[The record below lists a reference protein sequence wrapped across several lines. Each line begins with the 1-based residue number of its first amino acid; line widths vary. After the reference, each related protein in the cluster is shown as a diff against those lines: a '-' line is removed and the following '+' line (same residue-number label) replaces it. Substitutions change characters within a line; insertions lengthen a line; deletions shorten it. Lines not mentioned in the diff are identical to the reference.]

1 MKRKSYA
8 AAFKTRVAVEAIR
21 GEQTISQIAA
31 RFEAHP
37 SHVSLWK
44 KQALQHLTEAFSTRR
59 GKAKQQEDV
68 RKDELQGQIGRL
80 MVDLDWLRKTSAHSL
95 EEKRRMVEPDHGQ
108 LSIERQCELLGL
120 ARSSVYY
127 QPVGETSY
135 NLQLMR
141 VIDEVYTAH
150 PMLGA

>member
-1 MKRKSYA
+1 
-8 AAFKTRVAVEAIR
+8 
-21 GEQTISQIAA
+21 
-31 RFEAHP
+31 
-37 SHVSLWK
+37 
-44 KQALQHLTEAFSTRR
+44 
-59 GKAKQQEDV
+59 
-68 RKDELQGQIGRL
+68 
-80 MVDLDWLRKTSAHSL
+80 
-95 EEKRRMVEPDHGQ
+95 MVEPDHGQ

-150 PMLGA
+150 PMLGVRRICFGARVTLRVTSGSIG

>member
-1 MKRKSYA
+1 
-8 AAFKTRVAVEAIR
+8 
-21 GEQTISQIAA
+21 
-31 RFEAHP
+31 
-37 SHVSLWK
+37 
-44 KQALQHLTEAFSTRR
+44 
-59 GKAKQQEDV
+59 
-68 RKDELQGQIGRL
+68 
-80 MVDLDWLRKTSAHSL
+80 
-95 EEKRRMVEPDHGQ
+95 MVEPDHGR

-127 QPVGETSY
+127 QPVGETCY

>member
-1 MKRKSYA
+1 
-8 AAFKTRVAVEAIR
+8 
-21 GEQTISQIAA
+21 
-31 RFEAHP
+31 
-37 SHVSLWK
+37 
-44 KQALQHLTEAFSTRR
+44 
-59 GKAKQQEDV
+59 
-68 RKDELQGQIGRL
+68 
-80 MVDLDWLRKTSAHSL
+80 
-95 EEKRRMVEPDHGQ
+95 MVEPDHGQ

-150 PMLGA
+150 PMLGAYDAYASARGSRCGSQAGL

>member
-1 MKRKSYA
+1 
-8 AAFKTRVAVEAIR
+8 
-21 GEQTISQIAA
+21 
-31 RFEAHP
+31 
-37 SHVSLWK
+37 
-44 KQALQHLTEAFSTRR
+44 
-59 GKAKQQEDV
+59 
-68 RKDELQGQIGRL
+68 
-80 MVDLDWLRKTSAHSL
+80 
-95 EEKRRMVEPDHGQ
+95 MVEPDHGR

-150 PMLGA
+150 PMLGAWRICFGARVTLRGRSGSIG

>member
-1 MKRKSYA
+1 
-8 AAFKTRVAVEAIR
+8 
-21 GEQTISQIAA
+21 
-31 RFEAHP
+31 
-37 SHVSLWK
+37 
-44 KQALQHLTEAFSTRR
+44 
-59 GKAKQQEDV
+59 
-68 RKDELQGQIGRL
+68 
-80 MVDLDWLRKTSAHSL
+80 
-95 EEKRRMVEPDHGQ
+95 MVEPDHGQ

-150 PMLGA
+150 PMLGV

>member
-1 MKRKSYA
+1 MKRKSYS
-8 AAFKTRVAVEAIR
+8 AAFKARVAVKAIR
-21 GEQTISQIAA
+21 GGQTISQNAD
-31 RFEAHP
+31 RFEVHP

-59 GKAKQQEDV
+59 SKAKQQEDV
-68 RKDELQGQIGRL
+68 RKDELHGQIGRL

-95 EEKRRMVEPDHGQ
+95 EEKWRMGEQDHGR

-127 QPVGETSY
+127 QPVGETPY